1 MNIDFSKKPTTR
13 VVKTLAPVK
22 RSSSSSNPPASPQP
36 ASRPRP
42 KLPAPSSRLPQN
54 TTRSVS
60 SPARRNAPAASL
72 STDGKRRTLTKRKA
86 PTPAT
91 PMSWGDSSEGSEDE
105 RLTPRKRVRGSD
117 SLEPDVMRRIRLKD
131 SGDDAPMA
139 LRFLHGA
146 DLVTREDWKDKDVSG
161 FDLKKDFKPA
171 FEGLDEIPT
180 VELQYPS
187 RAQRE
192 RFSLV
197 YPRDNEGYKPL
208 EDIIQSVETIC
219 KYYFP
224 HEAEEL
230 LDDGTGFPRRL
241 KRAIQQQSFTSFKD
255 VLEEFNRLVY
265 DALTS
270 GKTNRAIDEMQSMP
284 LPLTEYIL
292 SQTYARTVSP
302 RVSSL
307 RRYEAGSNNVYGEL
321 LPRFVHRIFQETRL
335 KSDQV
340 FVDLGSG
347 VGNVALQA
355 ALEVGC
361 ESWGIESM
369 PNPSHCAA
377 LQKREIAQRARLW
390 NISIGKIHLLADDF
404 LDNAE
409 IGPVLNRADVIIV
422 NNKAFSPKL
431 NGALLDRFLDLKE
444 GAKIVS
450 LKPFVDPDHEIKSF
464 NINDRVNLFR
474 SVEREYFSDSVSWT
488 NEGGKYYIQ
497 TKDRSR
503 LDDFLASSRRRK

>member
-1 MNIDFSKKPTTR
+1 M
-13 VVKTLAPVK
+13 
-22 RSSSSSNPPASPQP
+22 
-36 ASRPRP
+36 
-42 KLPAPSSRLPQN
+42 
-54 TTRSVS
+54 
-60 SPARRNAPAASL
+60 
-72 STDGKRRTLTKRKA
+72 
-86 PTPAT
+86 
-91 PMSWGDSSEGSEDE
+91 
-105 RLTPRKRVRGSD
+105 
-117 SLEPDVMRRIRLKD
+117 
-131 SGDDAPMA
+131 
-139 LRFLHGA
+139 
-146 DLVTREDWKDKDVSG
+146 
-161 FDLKKDFKPA
+161 
-171 FEGLDEIPT
+171 
-180 VELQYPS
+180 
-187 RAQRE
+187 
-192 RFSLV
+192 
-197 YPRDNEGYKPL
+197 
-208 EDIIQSVETIC
+208 
-219 KYYFP
+219 
-224 HEAEEL
+224 
-230 LDDGTGFPRRL
+230 
-241 KRAIQQQSFTSFKD
+241 
-255 VLEEFNRLVY
+255 EEFNKLVT
-265 DALTS
+265 DALAQ
-270 GKTNRAIDEMQSMP
+270 GKTNKAIDELQSMP

-302 RVSSL
+302 RVATL

-390 NISIGKIHLLADDF
+390 NISLGKIHLLADDF
-404 LDNAE
+404 LENAE
-409 IGPVLNRADVIIV
+409 IGKVLNRADVIIV
-422 NNKAFSPKL
+422 NNKAFSPQL

-464 NINDRVNLFR
+464 NVNDRVNLFH

-503 LDDFLASSRRRK
+503 LDNFLASSRRRR